1 MRNDILK
8 ILANRAKNRLMNKSL
23 RDTYSNASI
32 KIINNNDDK
41 FYNKVKE
48 MDKFYNK
55 VKEMLS
61 EDKNITN
68 PIKRLMD
75 ESKLIKMN
83 SLQREKYLFETIV
96 KYNSARERF
105 LKEEV

>member
-23 RDTYSNASI
+23 RDTYSTASI
-32 KIINNNDDK
+32 KIINNNDDR
-41 FYNKVKE
+41 
-48 MDKFYNK
+48 FYNK

>member
-8 ILANRAKNRLMNKSL
+8 ILANRAKNRLMIKSL

-32 KIINNNDDK
+32 KIINNND
-41 FYNKVKE
+41 
-48 MDKFYNK
+48 DKFYNK

>member
-32 KIINNNDDK
+32 KIINNND
-41 FYNKVKE
+41 
-48 MDKFYNK
+48 DKFYNK

-105 LKEEV
+105 LKEEM

>member
-48 MDKFYNK
+48 M
-55 VKEMLS
+55 LT

-105 LKEEV
+105 LREEV

>member
-48 MDKFYNK
+48 MLTEN
-55 VKEMLS
+55 
-61 EDKNITN
+61 KNITN

>member
-48 MDKFYNK
+48 M
-55 VKEMLS
+55 LT

>member
-8 ILANRAKNRLMNKSL
+8 ILANRAKNRLMIKSL

-48 MDKFYNK
+48 M
-55 VKEMLS
+55 LT

>member
-48 MDKFYNK
+48 M
-55 VKEMLS
+55 LT

-105 LKEEV
+105 LKEEM

>member
-8 ILANRAKNRLMNKSL
+8 TLANRAKNRLMNKSL

-48 MDKFYNK
+48 M
-55 VKEMLS
+55 LT

>member
-32 KIINNNDDK
+32 KIINNND
-41 FYNKVKE
+41 
-48 MDKFYNK
+48 DKFYNK

-105 LKEEV
+105 LREEV

>member
-23 RDTYSNASI
+23 RETYSNASI

-48 MDKFYNK
+48 M
-55 VKEMLS
+55 LT

>member
-48 MDKFYNK
+48 M
-55 VKEMLS
+55 LT

-83 SLQREKYLFETIV
+83 SLQREIYLFETIV

-105 LKEEV
+105 LREEV

>member
-32 KIINNNDDK
+32 KIINNND
-41 FYNKVKE
+41 
-48 MDKFYNK
+48 DKFYNK

-96 KYNSARERF
+96 KYNSDSERF
-105 LKEEV
+105 FKEEV

>member
-32 KIINNNDDK
+32 KIISNNDDK
-41 FYNKVKE
+41 FYNKVK
-48 MDKFYNK
+48 K
-55 VKEMLS
+55 MLS
-61 EDKNITN
+61 EDKDIID

-75 ESKLIKMN
+75 ESKLVKMN
-83 SLQREKYLFETIV
+83 SFQREKYLFDTIA

-105 LKEEV
+105 LKEESSL

>member
-48 MDKFYNK
+48 M
-55 VKEMLS
+55 LS
-61 EDKNITN
+61 EDKNIIN

>member
-1 MRNDILK
+1 
-8 ILANRAKNRLMNKSL
+8 MNKSL

-32 KIINNNDDK
+32 KIINNND
-41 FYNKVKE
+41 
-48 MDKFYNK
+48 DKFYNK

>member
-48 MDKFYNK
+48 M
-55 VKEMLS
+55 LS
-61 EDKNITN
+61 VDKNITN
-68 PIKRLMD
+68 PIKLLMD

>member
-23 RDTYSNASI
+23 RETYSNASI
-32 KIINNNDDK
+32 KIINNND
-41 FYNKVKE
+41 
-48 MDKFYNK
+48 DKFYNK

-105 LKEEV
+105 LKEEM

>member
-48 MDKFYNK
+48 M
-55 VKEMLS
+55 LS

-83 SLQREKYLFETIV
+83 SLQREKYLIETIV

>member
-32 KIINNNDDK
+32 KIINNND
-41 FYNKVKE
+41 
-48 MDKFYNK
+48 DKFYNK

>member
-23 RDTYSNASI
+23 RETYSNASI
-32 KIINNNDDK
+32 KIINNND
-41 FYNKVKE
+41 
-48 MDKFYNK
+48 DKFYNK